1 MRFLQTEWHRHER
14 DRNAW
19 DIERE
24 EMKKRIAGLEGE
36 ARTGRGVRTALEK
49 HVRLLEVALKKERE
63 RTKGL
68 SKGEDIDVKRDPKDL
83 AREELKA
90 AGKGT
95 DTDSPLILCA
105 LLTPHRHLSQRD
117 QRLRLRARARPS
129 PTPGHSTRKGEGQVQ
144 ELFGKMLV
152 RSLIPRPTLITCRSR
167 AHRPSSLE

>member
-36 ARTGRGVRTALEK
+36 TRTGRGVRTALEK

-68 SKGEDIDVKRDPKDL
+68 SKDENIDVKRHPKDI

-90 AGKGT
+90 AGKGN
-95 DTDSPLILCA
+95 DCP
-105 LLTPHRHLSQRD
+105 
-117 QRLRLRARARPS
+117 
-129 PTPGHSTRKGEGQVQ
+129 
-144 ELFGKMLV
+144 
-152 RSLIPRPTLITCRSR
+152 
-167 AHRPSSLE
+167 